1 MKLLK
6 NAWHSR
12 YGHTRFRVM
21 DIACVTYLVLIGVC
35 LIFFHKAVEDWP
47 RYVLIHVVLAFVIL
61 EFVRFAEKHPQKQIA
76 WFMRTFYPIAVFLI
90 GWSTVNGIVRMFF
103 GTFWFTE
110 IAIQTDKLLFGI
122 HPTVWLQQF
131 YSPWLDELMYFFYAS
146 YYLFLPTVVLVLY
159 FTGKRAEALAAFSF
173 LSVTLLSNYVLF
185 YLLPC
190 LSPAMAERMMELHT
204 KTHSGYL
211 FAWIIRTIQSSAGI
225 AGGAFP
231 SSHIAEV
238 FVLSLVAL
246 RYVRKLGYVLLPLTV
261 GVSVSTFYLRY
272 HHAVDPL
279 FGYVWGA
286 ICFLV
291 TLRLLKARNEEPL
304 SLKLSE

>member
-1 MKLLK
+1 MSFLK
-6 NAWHSR
+6 SLWNSR
-12 YGHTRFRVM
+12 YGGIRFRVM
-21 DIACVTYLVLIGVC
+21 DIACAGYLVLIGTC
-35 LIFFHKAVEDWP
+35 LIFFHRTVDDWP
-47 RYVLIHVVLAFVIL
+47 RYVVVHIVLAIIIV
-61 EFVRFAEKHPQKQIA
+61 EFVRFAEKRPQNQIV
-76 WFMRTFYPIAVFLI
+76 WFLRTFYPIAVFLI
-90 GWSTVNGIVRMFF
+90 GWSTVNAIVRMFF

-110 IAIQTDKLLFGI
+110 PAIQMDKFLFGV

-131 YSPWLDELMYFFYAS
+131 YNPWLDELMYFFYAS
-146 YYLFLPTVVLVLY
+146 YYMFLPSVALVLY
-159 FTGKRAEALAAFSF
+159 IKGKRAEALAAFSF

-190 LSPAMAERMMELHT
+190 LSPSMAEGVMELHT
-204 KTHSGYL
+204 KTHSGYF
-211 FAWIIRTIQSSAGI
+211 FAWLIRTIQSSAGI

-246 RYVRKLGYVLLPLTV
+246 RYVRKLGYFLLPLTV
-261 GVSVSTFYLRY
+261 GVSISTFYLRY

-286 ICFLV
+286 ICFLL
-291 TLRLLKARNEEPL
+291 TLKLLKNRGEDPL
-304 SLKLSE
+304 SAGSTN